1 MRAQEQANAPDSAAE
16 AETDTA
22 DATLNQPGALRR
34 RRVEEVEASIAALV
48 QIDDAETPIGIPGTI
63 EPASFV
69 EQVSVAEA

>member
-1 MRAQEQANAPDSAAE
+1 
-16 AETDTA
+16 
-22 DATLNQPGALRR
+22 
-34 RRVEEVEASIAALV
+34 VEASIAALV